1 MPAGRAAIIAV
12 VEARTRARLLAPL
25 ALVVALVAVVVVVQA
40 SSTGTTADG
49 LGERTATQ
57 RTTTQSSRPARRQAR
72 AYVVKAGDTLTGVA
86 ERTGVALDTILE
98 LNPDVDPNAL
108 QTGQRLKLR

>member
-1 MPAGRAAIIAV
+1 M
-12 VEARTRARLLAPL
+12 EARNLARLLAPL
-25 ALVVALVAVVVVVQA
+25 ALVAALVAVVVVVQA
-40 SSTGTTADG
+40 SSTGTTAEG

-57 RTTTQSSRPARRQAR
+57 RTTTQSSRPGRRRARV
-72 AYVVKAGDTLTGVA
+72 YVVKAGDTLTAVA
-86 ERTGVALDTILE
+86 ERTGVSLDTIIE

>member
-1 MPAGRAAIIAV
+1 M
-12 VEARTRARLLAPL
+12 EARNLARVLAPL

-40 SSTGTTADG
+40 SSTGTSADG
-49 LGERTATQ
+49 LSERTATQ
-57 RTTTQSSRPARRQAR
+57 RTTMQASRPARPRAR
-72 AYVVKAGDTLTGVA
+72 LYVVRAGDTLTAVS
-86 ERTGVALDTILE
+86 ERTGVSLDTIVE